1 MNEIQKNFDAGMHH
15 FQTALKQEPKNS
27 VKSVMLGIK
36 FMHSVVEGLHLL
48 SKRK

>member
-1 MNEIQKNFDAGMHH
+1 MDEIQKNFDAGMHH
-15 FQTALKQEPKNS
+15 FNASRNQDTKNS